1 MTETYH
7 LSLPLVAAA
16 QAQKHVTVNAALAKL
31 DALAQ
36 LRVVSAVVTTP
47 PGGVLDGQSY
57 IVPAGASGA
66 WAERETQLA
75 VFANGAWEFI
85 QPKVGWT
92 AWNEAE
98 GASVTF
104 DGTGWGQVGGT
115 GSAGGAATLQQ
126 VIEVDHTVG
135 SGATSAVVG
144 AIPAQ
149 MMVTGV
155 SGRVTAALGG
165 DATGWSLGVSDSN
178 NRYGS
183 GLGLAKNS
191 YVLGLT
197 GQPQAYYSDT
207 DLILTAVGGTFSGGE
222 VRLAIHG
229 VTLQPPAAV

>member
-16 QAQKHVTVNAALAKL
+16 QAQKHVTLNAALAKL

-47 PGGVLDGQSY
+47 PGGAADGQSY
-57 IVPAGASGA
+57 IVPAGASGV
-66 WAERETQLA
+66 WAGHETQLA

-98 GASVTF
+98 GAPVTF
-104 DGTGWGQVGGT
+104 NGAGWGQANGA

-126 VIEVDHTVG
+126 VVEVDHTVG
-135 SGATSAVVG
+135 SGATSTVVG

-155 SGRVTAALGG
+155 SGRVTSAFGG
-165 DATGWSLGVSDSN
+165 GATGWSLGVSGSS

-197 GQPQAYYSDT
+197 GQPQAYHSDT
-207 DLILTAVGGTFSGGE
+207 DLILTAAGGTFSGGE

-229 VTLQPPAAV
+229 VILQPPAAV